1 MNYIWLFMF
10 VVGGTICAVV
20 KGPNFLT
27 QVTLDSAKD
36 AITFAI
42 GISGSIALWS
52 GIMKIGEKAGL
63 LDMVS
68 RLLLPISSR
77 LFPDVPKNS
86 KAMSSIS
93 MSMGANLMGIGNA
106 ATPLGLEAMKELQ
119 ELNDEKDTA
128 SPAMCTFLLITTSSL
143 TLVPTSIIS
152 IRAQL
157 GSANPGEIIAATIMA
172 TFCSTATAVLIDKV
186 VRKACASRRTSS
198 RHTKRRGYR
207 R

>member
-128 SPAMCTFLLITTSSL
+128 SPAMCTFLLITTLSL
-143 TLVPTSIIS
+143 IHI
-152 IRAQL
+152 
-157 GSANPGEIIAATIMA
+157 
-172 TFCSTATAVLIDKV
+172 
-186 VRKACASRRTSS
+186 
-198 RHTKRRGYR
+198 
-207 R
+207 